1 MMLRPSE
8 AFEMAKRLGIPVPPE
23 TDKAPACVKADVPIA
38 HKSDVGAVFCTYDQ
52 EELERVKKNMEER
65 FGKVIVQRMVR
76 GDLELLISSKE
87 DEAFGRVLVMALGG
101 LWASALKVSS
111 VTACP
116 FCKDSF
122 LEVLDPILLKVL
134 KGRKRLDLDCVFG
147 VMEKLCNVEAKT
159 FEINPLIVSEEGCWA
174 VDVKVWL

>member
-1 MMLRPSE
+1 MMLKPSE
-8 AFEMAKRLGIPVPPE
+8 ALELAKRLGIPIPPQTE
-23 TDKAPACVKADVPIA
+23 EAPACVKADVPIP
-38 HKSDVGAVFCTYDQ
+38 HKSDVGAVLCTYDQ
-52 EELERVKKNMEER
+52 GELERAKKKMEER
-65 FGKVIVQRMVR
+65 FGRVIVQKMVK

-87 DEAFGRVLVMALGG
+87 DEAFGRVLVLALGG

-122 LEVLDPILLKVL
+122 LEVLDPTLLKVL
-134 KGRKRLDLDCVFG
+134 KGRKRLDLECVFN
-147 VMEKLCNVEAKT
+147 VMEKLCNAEAKT